1 MAPPSSSL
9 RVPPPGTPG
18 APGPQRASAPPAEPL
33 VRIGARPGLAFGHTA
48 FPRHRAPYAR
58 QVVVFTSGKGGVGKS
73 TVAVNVASALARRGL
88 RVGILDADVHG
99 PSVPRMLQ
107 LGGERV
113 RWNGAGQMVP
123 AENFGLK
130 VMSVGLTTPE
140 ADTPLAWR
148 SAVAVGAVVQLL
160 EDVAW
165 GPLDVLCLDLPPGTG
180 DVQLTVAQELR
191 IGAAVVVTTPQAV
204 ATDDVRR
211 ALRMLLESGVPVAG
225 VVENMSWFAT
235 PDGARHHPF
244 GEGGGRALAEAYG
257 VPLLGEIPLDPRI
270 REACDEG
277 RPAAAVGGTDLEAT
291 FAELAGRLWATLEA
305 RSARRPPDRTA

>member
-1 MAPPSSSL
+1 MDRASPLP
-9 RVPPPGTPG
+9 RVPPPG
-18 APGPQRASAPPAEPL
+18 APRPEHAPAPQPEPL
-33 VRIGARPGLAFGHTA
+33 VRLGARPGLAWGHTA
-48 FPRHRAPYAR
+48 APRHRAPYAR

-88 RVGILDADVHG
+88 AVGVLDADVHG

-107 LGGERV
+107 LAGERV
-113 RWNGAGQMVP
+113 RWNDAGQMVP
-123 AENFGLK
+123 AQNFGLK

-140 ADTPLAWR
+140 ADTPLVWR

-225 VVENMSWFAT
+225 VVENMSWFQT

-244 GEGGGRALAEAYG
+244 GEGGGRALARAYG

-270 REACDEG
+270 RQACDEG
-277 RPAAAVGGTDLEAT
+277 RPAAAAGGAELET
-291 FAELAGRLWATLEA
+291 IFSDLAGRLWAALEA
-305 RSARRPPDRTA
+305 GPAPRARP